1 MVDVVFS
8 FGSHSASSF
17 LSFFRYGS
25 SDLTITS
32 QSTSHFTLTGAGY
45 TFTINGSFIP
55 GSPMSS
61 SVTYME
67 ASYGGETLIRIS
79 DFDLPFFDAMGFTSY
94 SGLIAEIDGQMEG
107 DDRFISDLSIN
118 HVFLSLGGNDWI
130 ETGSGNDW
138 IDTGL
143 GNDTARTGS
152 GDDRVSG
159 SGGSDHI
166 FGGSGDDT
174 LSGGVGRDILIG
186 GSGRDL
192 LVGERGNDVLN
203 GGALKD
209 VLVANTGN
217 DRLIGGKGGD
227 TFVFR
232 HRDGRNIISDFGNGN
247 DQIEIQHGAR
257 SMAQLDFTQSGD
269 DVIVSF
275 AHTTLIVR
283 DWQVDDLQNEDHF
296 LFT

>member
-1 MVDVVFS
+1 MSYQGQGLLSVSDFSLRLSDVLNIQS
-8 FGSHSASSF
+8 EYELIDLLEDQLSGSDRF
-17 LSFFRYGS
+17 V
-25 SDLTITS
+25 SDLAEDL
-32 QSTSHFTLTGAGY
+32 TLALGAGD
-45 TFTINGSFIP
+45 
-55 GSPMSS
+55 
-61 SVTYME
+61 
-67 ASYGGETLIRIS
+67 
-79 DFDLPFFDAMGFTSY
+79 DFA
-94 SGLIAEIDGQMEG
+94 
-107 DDRFISDLSIN
+107 
-118 HVFLSLGGNDWI
+118 SLGLGNDDI
-130 ETGSGNDW
+130 NA
-138 IDTGL
+138 GL
-143 GNDTARTGS
+143 GNDTVRTGA
-152 GDDRVSG
+152 GDDYVFG

-166 FGGSGDDT
+166 VGGSGDDT

-257 SMAQLDFTQSGD
+257 SMAQLYFTQSGD